1 MKFQL
6 NEGEGGGGAKIYGLT
21 ILYIESMN
29 QLGK

>member
-6 NEGEGGGGAKIYGLT
+6 NEGEGGGAKIYGLT